1 MPKNSKRYND
11 SQSKNNQDEVIKIVD
26 SSVLKRLYE
35 KMEQMSDAERQAR
48 IEKLEEEFK
57 QLSYDFFD
65 MSVDG
70 DISVEDG
77 GDKKRELLQKGT
89 KIRKDKKKIENF
101 VKVRE
106 KLEIIAKIKADLEEQ
121 KKEKI
126 AELQKEIEKAQKQIE
141 ETEKKIEE
149 LEERISD
156 TKSALGLVKSQKA
169 KDAIEAEIEELQA
182 ERDGLEIEE
191 LQETLAIA
199 EEDLETYTSRKE

>member
-70 DISVEDG
+70 NISVEDG